1 MAIDLNK
8 WLEEAKMAPDADKC
22 GMYLMHNGVVRGT
35 AKAQVREGIDSDP
48 VTGMIFSYDATMIDK
63 VVSRAKEMPGIYY
76 VRAELGSG
84 KLDVG
89 DDIMYI
95 LIGADTR
102 PHALDAFNNLMDD
115 IKGNCVKELEM
126 N

>member
-1 MAIDLNK
+1 MAIDLSK
-8 WLEEAKMAPDADKC
+8 WLEEAKSAPDADKC
-22 GMYLMHNGVVRGT
+22 GMYLIHNGVVRGT
-35 AKAQVREGIDSDP
+35 AKAQVREGKESDP
-48 VTGMIFSYDATMIDK
+48 VTGMIFSYDESLISKAIK
-63 VVSRAKEMPGIYY
+63 RAKEMTGIYY
-76 VRAELGSG
+76 VRAELSSG

-102 PHALDAFNNLMDD
+102 PHALDAFNSLMDD
-115 IKGNCVKELEM
+115 IKGTCVKELEM

>member
-8 WLEEAKMAPDADKC
+8 WLEEAKMAPNADKC

-35 AKAQVREGIDSDP
+35 AKAQVRDGIDSDP
-48 VTGMIFSYDATMIDK
+48 VTGMIFSYDGSMIDK
-63 VVSRAKEMPGIYY
+63 VVARTKEMEGIYY
-76 VRAELGSG
+76 LRAELSSG

-95 LIGADTR
+95 IIGADTR
-102 PHALDAFNNLMDD
+102 PHALDAFNFLMDN